1 MPPAPQL
8 RILVAA
14 EPAPG
19 RARAALEAAGFVVT
33 PTGLTGIDP
42 AEVARSQAVLITVSP
57 GVLPTAQALCRR
69 WRIEL
74 GEQYVPIIW
83 LATGDVPAAAGPD
96 AGADGVPP
104 HSAGADHVL
113 AQVKALLRVQHLYG
127 RLASRAAEAQN
138 LNQR

>member
-83 LATGDVPAAAGPD
+83 LAGDDVPAQAGLD
-96 AGADGVPP
+96 AGADAVLRPAAVPE
-104 HSAGADHVL
+104 HLL
-113 AQVKALLRVQHLYG
+113 AQLKALLRIQHLYG
-127 RLASRAAEAQN
+127 RLA
-138 LNQR
+138 